1 MYQKYKKDVAFFVVY
16 IREAHPTDGRTSRK
30 NDRDGIK
37 VKSPKTL
44 EEREE
49 VASECSQSMD
59 LSIPFLID
67 NMKNEVGAAWAG
79 WPDRIYIVGK
89 DGKVSYQGGPG
100 PWGFDPVEA
109 ERKLK
114 TLLK

>member
-1 MYQKYKKDVAFFVVY
+1 MYRKHGKKAAFFVVY
-16 IREAHPTDGRTSRK
+16 VREAHPTDGRRSRK

-37 VKSPKTL
+37 VKDPKTL

-49 VASECSQSMD
+49 VASECAQTME

-67 NMKNEVGAAWAG
+67 NMKNEVGGAWAA

-89 DGKVSYQGGPG
+89 DGKVAYQGGPG
-100 PWGFDPVEA
+100 PWGFDPSEA
-109 ERKLK
+109 EKELK
-114 TLLK
+114 KILK